1 MPGIEL
7 LSIIHLLVD
16 IPASISVSNF
26 IKAIKRESSYLLK
39 TNRNFPKWNGWQE
52 GYGAFTYS
60 IKDIPIVKQY
70 IINQKEHHQSLSFID
85 EYRQWMIEMGVS
97 PDDPYFPK

>member
-1 MPGIEL
+1 MPDHVHI
-7 LSIIHLLVD
+7 LVD
-16 IPASISVSNF
+16 IPATTSVSNF

-39 TNRNFPKWNGWQE
+39 TNSSFPKWNGWQE

-60 IKDIPIVKQY
+60 VKDIPAVKQY

-85 EYRQWMIEMGVS
+85 EYRKWLIEMGVS
-97 PDDPYFPK
+97 PDEPYFPK